1 MMRNK
6 ASLITMPLLV
16 SAGALHGQMSTPAGS
31 ATLQRPNVLFII
43 ADDLATRLGCYGD
56 SAAITTNLDKL
67 ASEGVLFE
75 RAYAAGTICTP
86 SRKSFLTGLSVAT
99 VGHRNENYLK
109 DHPEAMTLPRWF
121 RENGYQTAKVGKVQ
135 HTDAYEGPLD
145 WDLNLNL
152 TEKIPGGNV
161 GKIRTILYSEDDP
174 PKEIGT
180 VDVRQDDQETID
192 EGRTDVFKKFI
203 GSMRDPSKPFF
214 FALGCHAPHGPHE
227 ANLRHYQMHPLER
240 MPLTIAPEG
249 ATPMVKSLNFKGFFQ
264 ELPDDTQR
272 LAIQGYYAAV
282 SGLDEQIGRA
292 LKFLEEQGLA
302 GNTIVVF
309 TSDQGYC
316 LGYRNTW
323 AKHIVYPPVLQ
334 VPLIVRYPG
343 MPNAGSRTQGLV
355 ELLDIF
361 PSLCELSGIPIPD
374 GLDGTS
380 FVPLVKNPAGE
391 GKAAVYAQGILS
403 GEPVVTTRDWT
414 YMEWDKGTLKEF
426 YNISKDTKAWFNLS
440 ANPENQQ
447 EMKRHKEL
455 LRMEFGQKK

>member
-1 MMRNK
+1 MRNK
-6 ASLITMPLLV
+6 VVLLTMPLLA
-16 SAGALHGQMSTPAGS
+16 SASALHGQTPSPAGGEN
-31 ATLQRPNVLFII
+31 LQQPNVLFII

-56 SAAITTNLDKL
+56 SAAVTPHLDKL

-75 RAYAAGTICTP
+75 RAYAAGTVCTP

-99 VGHRNENYLK
+99 VGHGNNNYLK

-121 RENGYQTAKVGKVQ
+121 REHGYQTAKVGKVQ
-135 HTDAYEGPLD
+135 HTDEYEGPLD

-152 TEKIPGGNV
+152 TEKFPGGNV
-161 GKIRTILYSEDDP
+161 GKVRTNLVS
-174 PKEIGT
+174 KTGQVMGT
-180 VDVRQDDQETID
+180 IDVRQDDQASID
-192 EGRTDVFKKFI
+192 EGRTDVFKKFL
-203 GSMRDPSKPFF
+203 GSLRDSSKPFF
-214 FALGCHAPHGPHE
+214 FALGCHSAHLPHE
-227 ANLRHYQMHPLER
+227 ANLRHYKMHPLER
-240 MPLTIAPEG
+240 MPLTIAPAG
-249 ATPMVKSLNFKGFFQ
+249 ATPMVKPSDLKIFQ
-264 ELPDDTQR
+264 DLQEDTQR
-272 LAIQGYYAAV
+272 QAIQGYYAAV

-309 TSDQGYC
+309 ASDQGYC
-316 LGYRNTW
+316 LGYRNCW
-323 AKHIVYPPVLQ
+323 AKHIVYPAVLR

-343 MPNAGSRTQGLV
+343 MPNAGSRTAGLV

-361 PSLCELSGIPIPD
+361 PSLCELSGLPIPD

-391 GKAAVYAQGILS
+391 GKVAVYARGILF

-414 YMEWDKGTLKEF
+414 YMEWDNGALKEF
-426 YNISKDTKAWFNLS
+426 YHISKDTQAWFNLS
-440 ANPENQQ
+440 ANPEVQP
-447 EMKRHKEL
+447 EMNRHKEL

>member
-1 MMRNK
+1 MRNK
-6 ASLITMPLLV
+6 AAWITMPLLA
-16 SAGALHGQMSTPAGS
+16 SAGALHGAVPAPAGKVNP
-31 ATLQRPNVLFII
+31 QQPNVLFII

-56 SAAITTNLDKL
+56 SAAVTPNLDKL

-75 RAYAAGTICTP
+75 RAYAAGTVCTP

-99 VGHRNENYLK
+99 VGHGNNNYLK

-135 HTDAYEGPLD
+135 HTDEYEGPLD

-152 TEKIPGGNV
+152 TEKFPGGNV
-161 GKIRTILYSEDDP
+161 GKVRTPILGNDGQP
-174 PKEIGT
+174 LGH

-203 GSMRDPSKPFF
+203 GSMREPSKPFF
-214 FALGCHAPHGPHE
+214 FVLGCHAPHGPNE
-227 ANLRHYQMHPLER
+227 ANLRHYQMHPLAKV
-240 MPLTIAPEG
+240 PLVIQPAG
-249 ATPMVKSLNFKGFFQ
+249 ATPMVKSVNFRFFQ
-264 ELPDDTQR
+264 ELPEDTQR

-292 LKFLEEQGLA
+292 LKFLEEQGLSE
-302 GNTIVVF
+302 NTIVVF
-309 TSDQGYC
+309 ASDQGYC
-316 LGYRNTW
+316 LGYRNCW
-323 AKHIVYPPVLQ
+323 AKHIVYPAVLQ

-343 MPNAGSRTQGLV
+343 MPNAGGRTAGLV

-361 PSLCELSGIPIPD
+361 PSLCELAGLPIPD

-391 GKAAVYAQGILS
+391 GKPAAYAKGIMS
-403 GEPVVTTRDWT
+403 GEPVVTTRDWS
-414 YMEWDKGTLKEF
+414 YIEWDGGALKEF
-426 YNISKDTKAWFNLS
+426 YHIRKDPNAWFNLS
-440 ANPENQQ
+440 ANPEVQP

-455 LRMEFGQKK
+455 LRMEFDQKK